1 MFTRIG
7 TFLKPHI
14 FYLDSCEWGFNPLWR
29 AASKQCG
36 FGVRIHW
43 FRVGEGKRRMS
54 VRNGM
59 RHGLRNDIITQNVIY
74 GKWRKEIN

>member
-1 MFTRIG
+1 MNG
-7 TFLKPHI
+7 TLHCFGEQLQNNAVSV
-14 FYLDSCEWGFNPLWR
+14 FGF
-29 AASKQCG
+29 SG
-36 FGVRIHW
+36 FVSVR
-43 FRVGEGKRRMS
+43 VKGGMS

>member
-1 MFTRIG
+1 MNAALNLFGEQLQNNAVSVFGFTS
-7 TFLKPHI
+7 FV
-14 FYLDSCEWGFNPLWR
+14 S
-29 AASKQCG
+29 
-36 FGVRIHW
+36 VR
-43 FRVGEGKRRMS
+43 VKGGMS

>member
-1 MFTRIG
+1 MNAALNRLGEQLQNNAVSVFGFTS
-7 TFLKPHI
+7 FV
-14 FYLDSCEWGFNPLWR
+14 S
-29 AASKQCG
+29 
-36 FGVRIHW
+36 VR
-43 FRVGEGKRRMS
+43 VKGGMS

>member
-1 MFTRIG
+1 MDG
-7 TFLKPHI
+7 TLNRFGEQLQNNAVSV
-14 FYLDSCEWGFNPLWR
+14 FEFSGFV
-29 AASKQCG
+29 S
-36 FGVRIHW
+36 VR
-43 FRVGEGKRRMS
+43 VKRGMS